1 MSNPLA
7 VWCEFFKACDL
18 PLRLQKQYAESFVT
32 QRIQPYMLKEL
43 GKDELRELGI
53 ETLGDQIAILRY
65 IKKADGSNAPAFQ
78 QPAST
83 NRESVSTSTIKKAE
97 SEPEPRRVLKAKATS
112 SSMNPMQSRSVVI
125 QKTRNQSP
133 IRRVSGL
140 RSDEIIEERMR
151 RNGGVR
157 EERFSPIFSSY
168 SRRSESDI
176 LPRNVARIN
185 STRGTMPPTQRL
197 VSRDIHRRITFTD
210 RRPREDFERRGD
222 VVKWTVETQK
232 RKSLVANDVHL
243 VLFNSHS
250 PFLATK
256 LLDSKFPS
264 ICMIEANQEY
274 ANRLKE
280 VFVSE
285 SRVHAY
291 HASVQDDIFA
301 VFKKKQV
308 DMRLLN
314 RFLLPPHGAS
324 AKETFMI
331 GCIPFPTQQIQILD
345 SLLSQAIIH
354 SRRVANRNV
363 LCRLICSN
371 NQELEFF
378 ARPHEHFSFIFNQLF
393 DVLPLST
400 KDGFNF
406 THFEPPVPEFPIN
419 LYQQK
424 IQMLGYNH
432 SHYYPLVISP
442 KSFDLV
448 VDKFASQ
455 SPNLD
460 NTLVVIELGCWMHFT
475 SKFTGLSVVNK
486 QISNLFP
493 EYANEPVFGPHVKS
507 NELTAYD
514 FFEVFPKIRPFFR
527 TTTGRS
533 QLERYIGTLV
543 KVDTTD
549 YAD

>member
-1 MSNPLA
+1 MICFLFDSSYFQCQLCCGVLSWNEDLNGNSMS
-7 VWCEFFKACDL
+7 KA
-18 PLRLQKQYAESFVT
+18 
-32 QRIQPYMLKEL
+32 I
-43 GKDELRELGI
+43 
-53 ETLGDQIAILRY
+53 
-65 IKKADGSNAPAFQ
+65 
-78 QPAST
+78 
-83 NRESVSTSTIKKAE
+83 
-97 SEPEPRRVLKAKATS
+97 S
-112 SSMNPMQSRSVVI
+112 SVI
-125 QKTRNQSP
+125 QRKLRG
-133 IRRVSGL
+133 IGVS
-140 RSDEIIEERMR
+140 
-151 RNGGVR
+151 VA
-157 EERFSPIFSSY
+157 
-168 SRRSESDI
+168 SES
-176 LPRNVARIN
+176 LR
-185 STRGTMPPTQRL
+185 
-197 VSRDIHRRITFTD
+197 H
-210 RRPREDFERRGD
+210 D

-232 RKSLVANDVHL
+232 RKSLTANDIHL

-308 DMRLLN
+308 DMRLLK
-314 RFLLPPHGAS
+314 RFLLPPRGVS
-324 AKETFMI
+324 ADETFMI
-331 GCIPFPTQQIQILD
+331 GCIPFPSQQIQILD

-354 SRRVANRNV
+354 SRRVANRQFEKRWEDKLGDKEDELPEVYPPKTFFDVTNLSLILFISPSV
-363 LCRLICSN
+363 LCRLICSKN
-371 NQELEFF
+371 EELEFF
-378 ARPHEHFSFIFNQLF
+378 ARPHEHFSFMFNQLF
-393 DVLPLST
+393 DILPLST
-400 KDGFNF
+400 KDGFDF

-424 IQMLGYNH
+424 IQTLGYNH

-442 KSFDLV
+442 KSFDAV
-448 VDKFASQ
+448 VEKFASQ
-455 SPNLD
+455 SPDLD

-493 EYANEPVFGPHVKS
+493 EYADESVFGPHVKS
-507 NELTAYD
+507 NELTAQD
-514 FFEVFPKIRPFFR
+514 FFEVFSKIRPFFR
-527 TTTGRS
+527 TPTGRS
-533 QLERYIGTLV
+533 HLERYIGTLV